1 MIRTPRTR
9 ARRRRALGPGV
20 GFALPQMLLIAVFVL
35 WPLCMVFYYSTT
47 KYDGLSDPIPVG
59 LANFEFLATWS
70 DFHRILLNNL
80 LLVGGV
86 VFWVFVPFVLA
97 IFIFPMRSASA
108 VRAVLYIPAM
118 LPPIIVGGV
127 FRIVLADDGP
137 VNTFLRTIGLGWL
150 APGWFTDANFVLITV
165 VLVIGWATL
174 GSGVL
179 FYSTGIAAI
188 SPSYIEAALLDG
200 ANRRQL
206 IWHIYRPALRP
217 ITRFWVLLLTVS
229 TVTGFFPWI
238 YGLTQGGPGVASTT
252 LDYAIYVTLNQGSQL
267 GRGAAIAV
275 VSLFFIAMIV
285 LIQAGMRRIRR
296 AEEWS

>member
-1 MIRTPRTR
+1 MVLL
-9 ARRRRALGPGV
+9 AL
-20 GFALPQMLLIAVFVL
+20 FVV
-35 WPLCMVFYYSTT
+35 WPLCAVIYYSTT
-47 KYDGLSDPIPVG
+47 KYDGLSAPMPVG
-59 LANFEFLATWS
+59 FANYEFLASWD

-80 LLVGGV
+80 LLIGGV
-86 VFWVFVPFVLA
+86 VVWVIVPFVLA
-97 IFIFPMRSASA
+97 IFIFPMKAAPAIRSI
-108 VRAVLYIPAM
+108 LYIPAM

-127 FRIVLADDGP
+127 FRIVLADTGP
-137 VNTFLRTIGLGWL
+137 VNTFLNSIGLGSI
-150 APGWFTDANFVLITV
+150 APGWFTDGNFVLITV

-179 FYSTGIAAI
+179 FYSAGLSAI

-200 ANRRQL
+200 VNRWQL
-206 IWHIYRPALRP
+206 IWHIYRPALVP
-217 ITRFWVLLLTVS
+217 ITRFWILLLTVS

-252 LDYAIYVTLNQGSQL
+252 LDYAIYQTLNQGSQL

-275 VSLFFIAMIV
+275 VSLLFIGLIV

-296 AEEWS
+296 ASEWS